1 MPQQN
6 TINSAGDG
14 PDRWTKVL
22 ERLHEF
28 VDAAPEVIARGVNRV
43 LKFFMGGTHVERV
56 RRDLQPF
63 VSKVNALEPEI
74 LRLDDIQLR
83 AKTEEFRLR
92 LAIGKA
98 PDELRVDEVTDWPA
112 LCYLLVTAEHTSA
125 PSVGKRIWE
134 LLTAPTRRAVE
145 QAGELSALEHER
157 QQDEAERRRLERAG
171 EADAQGDDPPPA
183 TATEQASGTQN
194 AAETAASPAATE
206 RAFERLAQRE
216 RARRERSAKLAPLSA
231 ENRASLVAELNALIQ
246 REDLFREE
254 DVQGLHGP
262 LAVRNSLELL
272 RKGMPEPK
280 TPIRPSGGD
289 VAALRAA
296 LLPEQHTYLLN
307 RMILQSAFPEAIEAL
322 DDGEELEDMLPEVFA
337 VAREAADR
345 KIGMCKVF
353 YRPFGFKPD
362 RLADPR
368 LRAAFEEAQAQVDA
382 VAEAAGLWGRGRTG
396 GSDTLIEAARR
407 LKELEDEAD
416 RMTRLAEEAER
427 ARRREAADEL
437 TRLEAR
443 PEEERSRADL
453 ARAQLYPE
461 SVQLLRLIE
470 AAERARLAVADHEKR
485 KQETEAGLEVKRQ
498 RMHEGDE
505 LMKRF
510 RADLAGVT
518 DAARRIDAEERL
530 GGAQEEVDRRRHEV
544 EQDEEFLKGAR
555 ARSEV
560 LKVEAEAAQARLD
573 PKAGE
578 LVRLLV
584 AADEARAALGSAQAR
599 LEKTEALVAELEEL
613 AKITIGHG
621 GDPKAVGERAEEAR
635 QRAAELGTL
644 IGRLTEEAERAG
656 QSATEATERLEGGTP
671 KPAEPAARA
680 ALGSAQAQL
689 EETEALVAELA
700 ELAKLTIGQ
709 GGDPKAIGE
718 RAEEAR
724 RRAAELQTRIGRLA
738 EEAERAGQSAT
749 EATARLDAEIPKPA
763 ESAAGADD
771 EVTDA
776 EIIIEAAKAAALNAA
791 ADRALK
797 EVEEARGRLEAERAP
812 EVAEAERKR
821 REAIEFREAFRQ
833 AAAQR
838 AMTRTSE
845 EQKRL
850 LTEAGEEL
858 TRLEEIARKKVEE
871 AAKAHKRED
880 ADAALLERLDAE
892 GIRARNDADR
902 AFREFQAI
910 RSRIETAAVQ
920 WGEVDATAEE
930 CRVLDDRA
938 ADAQK
943 ALDAARSRPSTPPAE
958 LERLEDDV
966 KQAQL
971 NAANARERASAVKRP
986 LLDKILGPVIAKLD
1000 LPAPFY
1006 EEIRRLYPL
1015 YRPPFRMRP
1024 FDVQLI
1030 GGMVLNQGKIAEMI
1044 TGEGKTLVATLPAYV
1059 NALAGRHI
1067 HVVTVNDYLADRD
1080 RWWMGPML
1088 EGLGLSVGLIQSEMH
1103 PIQRKPEYTADVT
1116 YGTNNEFGFDYLRD
1130 NMKDRV
1136 EEQVQG
1142 PLQFAI
1148 IDEVDN
1154 ILIDEAR
1161 TPLIISGPAE
1171 GSVERYVTSHD
1182 LVKRLIGV
1190 NHQRVP
1196 REPAEREEFLRNY
1209 DYTYN
1214 LKDHSVALTER
1225 GIRNAQK
1232 YLRVDS
1238 LYTGRNM
1245 DWPPYIEAALKAKE
1259 LYKRDVEYVVQRNEE
1274 TKQEEVIIVDE
1285 FTGRLMPGRR
1295 WSDGLHQA
1303 VEAKEKARGARI
1315 EIREENQTLG
1325 TITLQN
1331 YFRLYAK
1338 KAGMTGTALS
1348 EAGEF
1353 LKVYKL
1359 EVVPIPPNRKL
1370 NRTQCLDRIYGT
1382 EKEKWDA
1389 IIGEIDAVHK
1399 TGRPILVGTLSVE
1412 KSEKLSTLLKNHGLK
1427 HVVLNAKEHEK
1438 EAGIIALAGWFGA
1451 VTVSTNMAGRGTDI
1465 VLGGCTWQE
1474 ALAYWQE
1481 NGLAPRNL
1489 SAGMAPEDIQTRLE
1503 AFWFDSFGLRKE
1515 KEADVS
1521 PEEMRRRLETFW
1533 RLEGMAP
1540 LRLVKTVAKE
1550 GKPVLVPIDG
1560 IADLGGLHI
1569 IGTERHEARRIDNQ
1583 LRGRSG
1589 RQGDPGSSRFF
1600 VSLDDELMRLFMAP
1614 WVRRFMVRAGLKDGQ
1629 PIESGMVSRSIER
1642 AQRKVE
1648 EQNFE
1653 ARKHVLEYDEVM
1665 DIQRKDIYRMR
1676 QDVLEGGA
1684 RREAGDVVDRALAR
1698 FLARDLLPPSTE
1710 LPDRALGLLQAHL
1723 RAFGAEIS
1731 PEEWGKVKPD
1741 DLVNLASEKLA
1752 EARPQ
1757 GITPEDLEAWVR
1769 VVLSDCR
1776 ADGGA
1781 YPEQWQLDRIVRWAD
1796 GLGAECTR
1804 DELAAVIREQL
1815 AGFVGQEAGKQ
1826 TAAGSL
1832 DEFLAGWFTLA
1843 TEQDPALLGGE
1854 PRWTIKG
1861 FQDWLQLMGVWEAAR
1876 HSRPGEMTYKALFPI
1891 WQDAARPTL
1900 AGRPLADVAAD
1911 LSRRAAGLYLASSI
1925 FGGRPE
1931 AARITHWADRRL
1943 GLRLPP
1949 KRVEEAYR
1957 DLVTPALAAAIVRA
1971 LADRLKTLPPAEARG
1986 RCARSIADWHLTVH
2000 LRFKAH
2006 NTIALAAVLGGRL
2019 RLKLDRLDLARRPAG
2034 DIADFVLDKLDR
2046 RPAAEGGI
2054 ENLEGLEDIVF
2065 DMIENSIARLVDRAL
2080 AGERGSAP
2088 SDRCFVAIGEF
2099 AHELGLAVS
2108 ESQWRAF
2115 DFHELRLHLLREA
2128 AKAYPAQEGGEGRGA
2143 RGEGKTEEEEPSGLD
2158 PLASSFVPRFV
2169 RKTVGMFL
2177 SSEAF
2182 RERPG
2187 YDSLAA
2193 WARQHFT
2200 SLPPDAQL
2208 EAKLK
2213 SFSEAKL
2220 ADVRQRL
2227 VEAKLADYKQAGT
2240 QLEDAIA
2247 ELVPATLETYRA
2259 FGQGDEMDFAG
2270 LATAAREY
2278 FDVSVSVDKLEEECE
2293 GDERRGVRVITG
2305 LAKARY
2311 ARRGLD
2317 AIVNDAV
2324 EAAFRL
2330 CLPEDHFPSQWHCDN
2345 MLIWLRGAGLATV
2358 ASADDIR
2365 NEALAD
2371 IESYLLER
2379 AVAECEKQSPEAIR
2393 TRFLTTALNV
2403 FLETDLADEGR
2414 NFVSIKNTC
2423 KNKYDIDLEPYELSK
2438 VPADDL
2444 ETLIRQRAYEAYQ
2457 LRKQKI
2463 HSERMLWT
2471 IRQLLLQS
2479 VDVKWKDHLLSMDH
2493 LRGVIGFRG
2502 YGQQDPK
2509 VEYKREG
2516 YAMFDAMTK
2525 SIEDTVTDYLLK
2537 VEFRRDE
2544 EEARSRW
2551 QADSYVHAVTD
2562 AFRQQQQ
2569 QQAARSAQGSHQGP
2583 PAPRPIVTRKEP
2595 GRNNPCPCGKKQ
2607 KDGKPM
2613 KYKNC
2618 CGRR

>member
-6 TINSAGDG
+6 TINSTGNG
-14 PDRWTKVL
+14 PDRWQKVL
-22 ERLHEF
+22 ERLQEF
-28 VDAAPEVIARGVNRV
+28 LDAAPEVIARGVNRV

-63 VSKVNALEPEI
+63 VDRINALEPDI

-98 PDELRVDEVTDWPA
+98 PDGLRVEDIRDWPA
-112 LCYLLVTAEHTSA
+112 FCFQLVTAERAAS

-134 LLTAPTRRAVE
+134 LLAPTTRRAVE
-145 QAGELSALEHER
+145 QAGELSGLEHER
-157 QQDEAERRRLERAG
+157 HQDEAERRRLERAG
-171 EADAQGDDPPPA
+171 EADDEGEDRPQETE
-183 TATEQASGTQN
+183 TAPGPGTQA
-194 AAETAASPAATE
+194 AAEAAGSPLAIR
-206 RAFERLAQRE
+206 RAFERLAHRE
-216 RARRERSAKLAPLSA
+216 RARRDRSTRLAPLTA
-231 ENRASLVAELNALIQ
+231 EDTTSLIKELNALIE

-254 DVQGLHGP
+254 DIQGLP
-262 LAVRNSLELL
+262 VPVAVRSSLELV
-272 RKGMPEPK
+272 RKG
-280 TPIRPSGGD
+280 TPDQNARIRPSGGK
-289 VAALRAA
+289 VAAPRET
-296 LLPEQHTYLLN
+296 LLPERHAYLLN
-307 RMILQSAFPEAIEAL
+307 RMILQSAFPEEIEAL
-322 DDGEELEDMLPEVFA
+322 DDGEEPDDLLTEAFA

-362 RLADPR
+362 RLEDPKH
-368 LRAAFEEAQAQVDA
+368 RAAFEEAQARVDA
-382 VAEAAGLWGRGRTG
+382 VAEAAGLWGRGRTA
-396 GSDTLIEAARR
+396 GSDSLIEAARR

-427 ARRREAADEL
+427 VRRREAADEL
-437 TRLEAR
+437 GRLEAR
-443 PEEERSRADL
+443 PEEERARADL
-453 ARAQLYPE
+453 ARADLEPDAVE
-461 SVQLLRLIE
+461 LLRLIE

-485 KQETEAGLEVKRQ
+485 TQETESGLAVKRQ
-498 RMHEGDE
+498 SLREGEE
-505 LMKRF
+505 LIKRF
-510 RADLAGVT
+510 RAELAGIT
-518 DAARRIDAEERL
+518 DAARRIDAEERV
-530 GGAQEEVDRRRHEV
+530 GEGRDEVERRRHEV
-544 EQDEEFLKGAR
+544 DQDEEFLKSAR

-560 LKVEAEAAQARLD
+560 LRAEAEAAAARVDPQA
-573 PKAGE
+573 AE

-584 AADEARAALGSAQAR
+584 AADEARAALAAAEAR
-599 LEKTEALVAELEEL
+599 LEKTQALLAELEEL
-613 AKITIGHG
+613 AKLTIARG
-621 GDPKAVGERAEEAR
+621 GDPKPVGERAEEAR
-635 QRAAELGTL
+635 QRIAEMATL
-644 IGRLTEEAERAG
+644 VGRLQEEAQRADQG
-656 QSATEATERLEGGTP
+656 ATEAATRLE
-671 KPAEPAARA
+671 AEVP
-680 ALGSAQAQL
+680 S
-689 EETEALVAELA
+689 
-700 ELAKLTIGQ
+700 
-709 GGDPKAIGE
+709 
-718 RAEEAR
+718 
-724 RRAAELQTRIGRLA
+724 AAESPA
-738 EEAERAGQSAT
+738 SEDEVS
-749 EATARLDAEIPKPA
+749 DAEIA
-763 ESAAGADD
+763 IS
-771 EVTDA
+771 
-776 EIIIEAAKAAALNAA
+776 AAKAAALNAA
-791 ADRALK
+791 AERALK

-821 REAIEFREAFRQ
+821 REATEFREAFRQ

-850 LTEAGEEL
+850 LTQAGEEL
-858 TRLEEIARKKVEE
+858 TRLEDIARKKVEE
-871 AAKAHKRED
+871 AAKTHKRD
-880 ADAALLERLDAE
+880 DVDAALVERLDAE
-892 GIRARNDADR
+892 AIRARNDADR

-938 ADAQK
+938 AEAQK
-943 ALDAARSRPSTPPAE
+943 ALDAARSRPGITPADI
-958 LERLEDDV
+958 ERLEDDV

-986 LLDKILGPVIAKLD
+986 LLDKILGPVIARLE
-1000 LPAPFY
+1000 LPASFY
-1006 EEIRRLYPL
+1006 EELRKLYPL

-1030 GGMVLNQGKIAEMI
+1030 GGMVLHQGKIAEMI
-1044 TGEGKTLVATLPAYV
+1044 TGEGKTLVATLPGYV
-1059 NALAGRHI
+1059 NALAGRHV

-1080 RWWMGPML
+1080 RWWMGPMF

-1171 GSVERYVTSHD
+1171 GSVDRYVTAHD

-1196 REPAEREEFLRNY
+1196 RDPGEREEFLRNY

-1232 YLRVDS
+1232 HLRVDS
-1238 LYTGRNM
+1238 LYHGRNM
-1245 DWPPYIEAALKAKE
+1245 DWPPHIEAGLKAKE

-1331 YFRLYAK
+1331 YFRLYEK

-1353 LKVYKL
+1353 LKVYRL
-1359 EVVPIPPNRKL
+1359 EVVPIPPNCKL
-1370 NRTQCLDRIYGT
+1370 HRTQCLDRIYGT

-1389 IIGEIDAVHK
+1389 IIGEIADVHK

-1412 KSEKLSTLLKNHGLK
+1412 KSEKLSTLLKNHGVK

-1438 EAGIIALAGWFGA
+1438 EAGIVALAGWFGA

-1465 VLGGCTWQE
+1465 VLGGCTWQQ
-1474 ALAYWQE
+1474 ALAHWQE
-1481 NGLAPRNL
+1481 QGLAPRNL
-1489 SAGMAPEDIQTRLE
+1489 SAGMAPEDVQTRLE

-1515 KEADVS
+1515 GENNVS
-1521 PEEMRRRLETFW
+1521 AEETRRRLETYW
-1533 RLEGMAP
+1533 RQEGMAP
-1540 LRLVKTVAKE
+1540 LRLVKTAVKE
-1550 GKPVLVPIDG
+1550 GKPAVVSVDG
-1560 IADLGGLHI
+1560 VADLGGLHI
-1569 IGTERHEARRIDNQ
+1569 VGTERHEARRIDNQ

-1600 VSLDDELMRLFMAP
+1600 VSLEDELMKLFMAP
-1614 WVRRFMVRAGLKDGQ
+1614 WVRRFMVRAGLQGGQ
-1629 PIESGMVSRSIER
+1629 PIESGMVSRSIQR

-1653 ARKHVLEYDEVM
+1653 ARKHLLEYDEVM

-1684 RREAGDVVDRALAR
+1684 RRDAGDVVDRALGR
-1698 FLARDLLPPSTE
+1698 FLARDLQPPSGA
-1710 LPDRALGLLQAHL
+1710 LPERVLALLQAHV
-1723 RAFGAEIS
+1723 RALGAEIS
-1731 PEEWGKVKPD
+1731 REEWGKVKPD
-1741 DLVNLASEKLA
+1741 DLVNLLSEKVA

-1757 GITPEDLEAWVR
+1757 GLTPEDLEAWVKA
-1769 VVLSDCR
+1769 VLSDCR

-1781 YPEQWQLDRIVRWAD
+1781 YPEQWQLDRVVRWAD
-1796 GLGAECTR
+1796 AIGFACTR
-1804 DELAAVIREQL
+1804 DELTSVVREQL

-1826 TAAGSL
+1826 AAAKDFEG
-1832 DEFLAGWFTLA
+1832 FLADWFTLA
-1843 TEQDPALLGGE
+1843 TEQDPSLLGGE

-1876 HSRPGEMTYKALFPI
+1876 HSRPGEMTHKALFPI
-1891 WQDAARPTL
+1891 WREAASQTL

-1911 LSRRAAGLYLASSI
+1911 LSRRAAALYLASPI

-1931 AARITHWADRRL
+1931 AARIAHWADRRL
-1943 GLRLPP
+1943 GIRLVP
-1949 KRVEEAYR
+1949 KRIEEAYR
-1957 DLVTPALAAAIVRA
+1957 DLVTPALAATLVRP
-1971 LADRLKTLPPAEARG
+1971 LAERLEDLPPTEARG
-1986 RCARSIADWHLTVH
+1986 RCARSVADWHLNTH

-2006 NTIALAAVLGGRL
+2006 NAVALAAALGGRL
-2019 RLKLDRLDLARRPAG
+2019 RVKLDRLDLARLPAG
-2034 DIADFVLDKLDR
+2034 EIADFVLDKLDR
-2046 RPAAEGGI
+2046 RPGAEGDL

-2065 DMIENSIARLVDRAL
+2065 DMIDNSIARLVDRAL
-2080 AGERGSAP
+2080 GGERGSAP
-2088 SDRCFVAIGEF
+2088 SERSFVALADF
-2099 AHELGLAVS
+2099 AHELGLTIG
-2108 ESQWRAF
+2108 ESPWRAF

-2128 AKAYPAQEGGEGRGA
+2128 AQAYPAEDPQE
-2143 RGEGKTEEEEPSGLD
+2143 
-2158 PLASSFVPRFV
+2158 LAAAFVPRFV

-2177 SSEAF
+2177 GSEAF

-2187 YDSLAA
+2187 YDALAA

-2200 SLPPDAQL
+2200 ALPGDAQL
-2208 EAKLK
+2208 EARLKGFPEEKLR
-2213 SFSEAKL
+2213 
-2220 ADVRQRL
+2220 DVRQRL
-2227 VEAKLADYKQAGT
+2227 IEAKMADYKQAGT
-2240 QLEDAIA
+2240 ELEDAVA

-2278 FDVSVSVDKLEEECE
+2278 FEVSVSVDKLEEECE
-2293 GDERRGVRVITG
+2293 GDERRGIRVITD
-2305 LAKARY
+2305 LAKGRY

-2317 AIVNDAV
+2317 AIVDDAV

-2330 CLPEDHFPSQWHCDN
+2330 CLPEDQFPSQWRCDH
-2345 MLIWLRGAGLATV
+2345 MHTWLRGAGLATV
-2358 ASADDIR
+2358 AAADDIR

-2371 IESYLLER
+2371 IENYLLEQ
-2379 AVAECEKQSPEAIR
+2379 AVKESKDQTPEAIR

-2403 FLETDLADEGR
+2403 FLETDLAEEGR

-2444 ETLIRQRAYEAYQ
+2444 EALLRRRALEAYQ
-2457 LRKQKI
+2457 SRKQKI

-2471 IRQLLLQS
+2471 IRQLLLQTI
-2479 VDVKWKDHLLSMDH
+2479 DVKWKDHLLSMDH

-2502 YGQQDPK
+2502 YGQMDPK

-2544 EEARSRW
+2544 EEAHSRW

-2562 AFRQQQQ
+2562 AFRQHQ
-2569 QQAARSAQGSHQGP
+2569 QQAARAAHRSQPGP
-2583 PAPRPIVTRKEP
+2583 PVARPIATRREP
-2595 GRNNPCPCGKKQ
+2595 GRNDPCPCGKKRP
-2607 KDGKPM
+2607 DGKPL